1 MSRNMKIRDRLIVGF
16 AVVLLF
22 TAVIGGLALY
32 GFRELLS
39 EARPIADV
47 DLPGV
52 YYVMTICDATAILDG
67 LESQS
72 LVWGLEG
79 YSRVASDVEYKRTKI
94 DYAVAGLEGLES
106 GEEFEALEN
115 DMMLRLDEWRDGH
128 DRFMQTV
135 QAAEETGDERLL
147 EQARNQTIESNEELL
162 HSIED
167 AAGLLVDHA
176 MADAEEQ
183 ERLMV
188 TTQSRL
194 EIVIILAG
202 VFAMALGLATAFGIT
217 RSVTRPVDEAVLL
230 TETLAQGDLTRRIEV
245 KGNDEVSHMLSAM
258 SRMNSEWGKVIAGI
272 RTISANVGSGSQQTA
287 SSAQQLSQGA
297 SEQAVAAQQ
306 VSSSIEQM
314 TANIRQ
320 NAENAQQ
327 TERIALKAA
336 IDVEMG
342 GEAVSQTID
351 AMKEIAGRIVVI
363 EDIARQTNMLAL
375 NAAIEA
381 ARAGEHGKGFA
392 VVAAEVRKLAE
403 SSQAAAAEITKLADL
418 SVSISEQAGSM
429 LAQLVPDIQKTA
441 ELVQEISASSVEQ
454 DRGAEQISRSII
466 QLDYIIQQNA
476 SASEEMASTA
486 EELSS
491 QAEQMQE
498 AVSFF
503 QIDESDFGTR
513 TQTPVAG
520 VGTEGPG
527 SSAMSRLGF
536 RMSGKKHAASDAR
549 KDVDL
554 DLRGGRDDVDKEFES
569 F

>member
-1 MSRNMKIRDRLIVGF
+1 MGRNMRIRGRLTVGF
-16 AVVLLF
+16 AAVLLL
-22 TAVIGGLALY
+22 TMIVGSLGLY
-32 GFRELLS
+32 GFRELLA
-39 EARPIADV
+39 EADPIVND

-52 YYVMTICDATAILDG
+52 YYSLTICDALSTLDG

-72 LVWGLEG
+72 LAEGMGGYSVVAADVDEKRAVIGYAISGLE
-79 YSRVASDVEYKRTKI
+79 A
-94 DYAVAGLEGLES
+94 LES
-106 GEEFEALEN
+106 SPHFEALE
-115 DMMLRLDEWRDGH
+115 DELVQRVEEWRDGH
-128 DRFMQTV
+128 ERFMQSAR
-135 QAAEETGDERLL
+135 AAEETGEERFLVEARSQTVGLNDDLFRAAETAADEL
-147 EQARNQTIESNEELL
+147 IEY
-162 HSIED
+162 
-167 AAGLLVDHA
+167 A
-176 MADAEEQ
+176 MAAAEEQ
-183 ERLMV
+183 EKAMLR
-188 TTQSRL
+188 TQATL
-194 EIVIILAG
+194 EIVIIVAG
-202 VFAMALGLATAFGIT
+202 VFAMVFGVATAYGIT
-217 RSVTRPVDEAVLL
+217 RSVTGPLDDAVRL
-230 TETLAQGDLTRRIEV
+230 TEALAQGDLTRRVEA
-245 KGNDEVSHMLSAM
+245 KGSDEVAHMLSAM

-287 SSAQQLSQGA
+287 SSAQQLSQGT

-336 IDVEMG
+336 TDVEMG
-342 GEAVSQTID
+342 GEAVSQTAD

-363 EDIARQTNMLAL
+363 KDIARQTNMLAL

-381 ARAGEHGKGFA
+381 ARAGEHGTGFA

-403 SSQAAAAEITKLADL
+403 SSQAAAAEITQLADV

-454 DRGAEQISRSII
+454 DRGVEQISRSII

-498 AVSFF
+498 AIGFF
-503 QIDESDFGTR
+503 QIDENNFYTSAQTPATGTGTADTR
-513 TQTPVAG
+513 TPAA
-520 VGTEGPG
+520 P
-527 SSAMSRLGF
+527 RFGF
-536 RMSGKKHAASDAR
+536 RIGGKKLAAGAE

-554 DLRGGRDDVDKEFES
+554 DLRGGRDDIDKEFGS